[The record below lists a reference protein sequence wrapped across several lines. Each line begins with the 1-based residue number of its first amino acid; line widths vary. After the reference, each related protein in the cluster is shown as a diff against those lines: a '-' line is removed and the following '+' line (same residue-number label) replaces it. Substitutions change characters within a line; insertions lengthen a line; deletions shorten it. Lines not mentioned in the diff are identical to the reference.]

1 MSEPSPLTIPLES
14 IASCFEGILPSTIC
28 SSSREGTPNLTY
40 LSIVHRL
47 DERHVGLSY
56 QFFNKTRRN
65 IMENPMVQVVVIS
78 PETLYQ
84 YRLSLCYERTETEGA
99 TFDRMKSNLDAV
111 ASQTGMSQVFRLRG
125 VDIYRVMDC
134 RSFNAQAPAESS
146 AKTDPLPELET
157 LSERLAACGDLDSLL
172 DTALDALSTIFG
184 IDHGFVMA
192 LDEDGM
198 RLYTLA
204 SHGYQDSGVGSEV
217 WVGQGLLGVAAER
230 RVVVR
235 TTSFARE
242 RVFSRAVRSAV
253 ERRGKKSL
261 LEKEIAL
268 PGLPDVQSQLVAP
281 LVARNRLLGV
291 LCLQSA
297 VSGRFLARDERVIQ
311 IAARHL
317 AATMAMLAQPDAT
330 VPKAA
335 PPHRTAARSPIS
347 GVVVKHYEEDDSIF
361 IDDAYLI
368 KGVAGRI
375 FWKLVQSHAR
385 TGRVNFTN
393 KEIRLDSD
401 LKLPDIKDN
410 LEARLILLRRRLEA
424 RSDFL
429 RLISVGR
436 GQFHME
442 VQRQLTL
449 EEHL

>member
-1 MSEPSPLTIPLES
+1 MIAPSPLTVPLEN
-14 IASCFEGILPSTIC
+14 IAPCFEGILPSTIC
-28 SSSREGTPNLTY
+28 SCSREGTPNLTY
-40 LSIVHRL
+40 LSIVHLL
-47 DERHVGLSY
+47 DPRHVGLSY
-56 QFFNKTRRN
+56 QFFNKTRKN
-65 IMENPMVQVVVIS
+65 ILENPMVQVVVIS

-84 YRLSLCYERTETEGA
+84 YRLSLCYERTEMEGP

-111 ASQTGMSQVFRLRG
+111 ASQTGMSHVFRLHG
-125 VDIYRVMDC
+125 VDVYRVLDC
-134 RSFNAQAPAESS
+134 RPVSSQAPAESFPK
-146 AKTDPLPELET
+146 ADPLPELEAF
-157 LSERLAACGDLDSLL
+157 SERLAACADLDSLL

-184 IDHGFVMA
+184 IDHSFVMA
-192 LDEDGM
+192 LDEDGT

-204 SHGYQDSGVGSEV
+204 SHGYAESGVGSEV
-217 WVGQGLLGVAAER
+217 WVGGGILGVAAER

-235 TTSFARE
+235 TTSLARE
-242 RVFSRAVRSAV
+242 MVFSRAVRSTV
-253 ERRGKKSL
+253 EHQGKETV

-268 PGLPDVQSQLVAP
+268 PGLPNVQSQLVAP
-281 LVARNRLLGV
+281 LVARDRLWGV

-297 VSGRFLARDERVIQ
+297 VTGRFLAGDERLIQ

-317 AATMAMLAQPDAT
+317 AATMAMLARPDAMA
-330 VPKAA
+330 PKAA
-335 PPHRTAARSPIS
+335 PPRRTAERSPMS
-347 GVVVKHYEEDDSIF
+347 AVVKHYGSDDSIF
-361 IDDAYLI
+361 IDDTYLI

-385 TGRVNFTN
+385 TGRVDFTN

-424 RSDFL
+424 RCDFL

-442 VQRQLTL
+442 VQRQLNL
-449 EEHL
+449 EQHL